1 MQYFVEGLFSVL
13 QTVIILSMYFPL
25 MNKNAKKKKKTS
37 GSIKAGVLIT
47 MPVELDCKTKSFSK
61 DPYSKNSQMSDP
73 TGIL

>member
-13 QTVIILSMYFPL
+13 QTVIILSIYFPL
-25 MNKNAKKKKKTS
+25 MNKNAKKNIS
-37 GSIKAGVLIT
+37 GSIKTGALIT
-47 MPVELDCKTKSFSK
+47 MPVELDCITKSFPK